1 MAIPLSDWLQDFV
14 QWLRDRLGVEGQPF
28 SAIAYY
34 STDDETCKLW
44 LLFDDRS
51 ESPLPGLISLWL
63 CSHVDAS
70 ADLLLILVNIA
81 QAKEQQ
87 GRTVTNPRLPKNW
100 HRHFE
105 LVAMTEIRQQTKT
118 VAATHLFM
126 VGWIS
131 KEAVAQ
137 RFVRS
142 RLERYRHISCSS
154 VYACDLQGDT
164 RAWAGEN
171 ERAVKI
177 VRAIALRCLHA
188 RASASARSWEA
199 LLRAL
204 DGGYSVTWLT
214 WLSEFATVHEQ
225 TRISAAHILQP
236 PRSKATLKRPSDE
249 AS

>member
-1 MAIPLSDWLQDFV
+1 MLAPWIQDLV
-14 QWLRDRLGVEGQPF
+14 QWLRDRLGVEGRPF
-28 SAIAYY
+28 PAIAYY
-34 STDDETCKLW
+34 STADETCKLW

-63 CSHVDAS
+63 CSQVDAS

-81 QAKEQQ
+81 QAKEQLA
-87 GRTVTNPRLPKNW
+87 RDSANPRLPKNW

-105 LVAMTEIRQQTKT
+105 LVAMTAIRQQTKT
-118 VAATHLFM
+118 IAATHLFM

-131 KEAVAQ
+131 KEPVAK
-137 RFVRS
+137 RFVQN
-142 RLERYRHISCSS
+142 RLESYRHISCSS

-171 ERAVKI
+171 EKAVRI
-177 VRAIALRCLHA
+177 VRSIAMWCLHA
-188 RASASARSWEA
+188 RAEASSTSWEA

-204 DGGYSVTWLT
+204 DGGYNVTWLT
-214 WLSEFATVHEQ
+214 WLLEFATLREQ
-225 TRISAAHILQP
+225 TRISATHILQP
-236 PRSKATLKRPSDE
+236 PRSRATLKRPSDE